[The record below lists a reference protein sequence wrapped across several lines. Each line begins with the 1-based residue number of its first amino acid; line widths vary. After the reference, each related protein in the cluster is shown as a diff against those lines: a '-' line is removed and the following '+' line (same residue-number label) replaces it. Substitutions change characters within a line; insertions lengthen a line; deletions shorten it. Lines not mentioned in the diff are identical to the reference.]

1 MWDHKVLFWLPI
13 FWSQLSL
20 SLWQAGA
27 ATRIEM
33 LSAVQQRPLSERTL
47 RTPLLSLHVS
57 TLKPTPA
64 PTESGKRGDTWL
76 RSV

>member
-1 MWDHKVLFWLPI
+1 MCPYRALFWLPI

-27 ATRIEM
+27 ATRTEM
-33 LSAVQQRPLSERTL
+33 LNAVRKQPLSERTL
-47 RTPLLSLHVS
+47 RTHLLSLHVS
-57 TLKPTPA
+57 TLTPTPA
-64 PTESGKRGDTWL
+64 PTENGKRGDTWL